1 MIYGGEEI
9 TLSKGETVKDILNRI
24 DDDKNYFYILQLP
37 RCGDN
42 RIKIGKSK
50 KIHKRFSEYANL
62 FYGSVVYVLKLVVF
76 PNKNI
81 GDNAKKP
88 AEIFESMMKSK
99 LKKVQGKTN
108 VLGREIQTE
117 WYDYKY
123 KNDVLAMYELLKNGD
138 EDDETEKRKSQ
149 RLKIGDQI
157 KVLWNLE
164 KSRKKQYYSGKVLK
178 VGKNDYTVKYDEDD
192 SIHTHTYNVKWDF
205 DD

>member
-1 MIYGGEEI
+1 MHY
-9 TLSKGETVKDILNRI
+9 
-24 DDDKNYFYILQLP
+24 
-37 RCGDN
+37 
-42 RIKIGKSK
+42 
-50 KIHKRFSEYANL
+50 H
-62 FYGSVVYVLKLVVF
+62 GSSVYVSKLVVF

-81 GDNAKKP
+81 GDSAKKP
-88 AEIFESMMKSK
+88 AEIFESLMKSK

-108 VLGREIQTE
+108 VLGSEIQTE

-123 KNDVLAMYELLKNGD
+123 KNDVLAMYELLKDGD
-138 EDDETEKRKSQ
+138 EDDETERRKSK
-149 RLKIGDQI
+149 RLKVGDEI

-178 VGKNDYTVKYDEDD
+178 VGKNDYTVQYDEDD

>member
-1 MIYGGEEI
+1 MIYGGKEVS
-9 TLSKGETVKDILNRI
+9 LSKGETVKDILKRI

-50 KIHKRFSEYANL
+50 KLHKRFSEYANL
-62 FYGSVVYVLKLVVF
+62 FYGSAVYVLKLVVF

-88 AEIFESMMKSK
+88 AEIFESLMKSK

-108 VLGREIQTE
+108 VLGSEIQTE

-123 KNDVLAMYELLKNGD
+123 KNDVLAMYELLKDGD
-138 EDDETEKRKSQ
+138 EDDETERRKSK
-149 RLKIGDQI
+149 RLKVGDEI

-164 KSRKKQYYSGKVLK
+164 KSRKKQYYRGKVLK
-178 VGKNDYTVKYDEDD
+178 VGKNDYTVQYDEDD

>member
-9 TLSKGETVKDILNRI
+9 TLSKGETVKDILNCI
-24 DDDKNYFYILQLP
+24 DDDKNYFHILQLP

-108 VLGREIQTE
+108 VLGSEIQTE

>member
-108 VLGREIQTE
+108 VLGSEIQTE

-123 KNDVLAMYELLKNGD
+123 KNDVLTMYELLKNGD